1 MFCSEVLRQERD
13 DQTESDYSHIYP
25 IADASLW
32 FDGQH
37 GPICE
42 SVLKLLKDIQID
54 GDGATESRTFDLVR
68 ALCRKFEQLQVTEI
82 ERFFD
87 LDAEQTILTAITE
100 TKAFPLASLTSS
112 DLASSVDELADQLLR
127 MADLLVPDF
136 VVPFGDQANRLPAE
150 DGGDPIDNLSV
161 WNLLREVDHGD
172 SETNDGATTP
182 TQAVPFPVLH
192 RSPRSSTNELD
203 SWHTDRSR
211 GMTFPSAVSDVLNV
225 SGCTIPA

>member
-54 GDGATESRTFDLVR
+54 GDEATESRTFDLVR

-82 ERFFD
+82 ERSFD

-112 DLASSVDELADQLLR
+112 DHANSVDELADQLFR
-127 MADLLVPDF
+127 IANLLIPDF
-136 VVPFGDQANRLPAE
+136 EASRLSCQTPSVVLGVDTTSPKSTGLQAMEGEAF
-150 DGGDPIDNLSV
+150 
-161 WNLLREVDHGD
+161 LR
-172 SETNDGATTP
+172 TP
-182 TQAVPFPVLH
+182 QDL
-192 RSPRSSTNELD
+192 R
-203 SWHTDRSR
+203 
-211 GMTFPSAVSDVLNV
+211 
-225 SGCTIPA
+225 